1 MKTDLKE
8 NGAAWN
14 NNDRLFTVRAIDY
27 SPIRKKKLI
36 KPAIIDCQIIISN
49 KKTNIINKIRQILK
63 DISMQ
68 IKHIVHYLRR

>member
-36 KPAIIDCQIIISN
+36 KPAIIDYQIIISN